1 MVNKKGPDV
10 RVWSYI
16 LENLLVS
23 LRPESLPRDVRN
35 LTLEKPETAMQLG
48 FWVCFV
54 LFSNPTWVFRKHKS
68 TSDSSDVSYYKSV
81 SIYQARI
88 SCFWNPNISETTREL
103 S

>member
-23 LRPESLPRDVRN
+23 LRPESLPRDIRN

-48 FWVCFV
+48 FLGLFCFV
-54 LFSNPTWVFRKHKS
+54 FKPYMGF
-68 TSDSSDVSYYKSV
+68 
-81 SIYQARI
+81 QEA
-88 SCFWNPNISETTREL
+88 
-103 S
+103 